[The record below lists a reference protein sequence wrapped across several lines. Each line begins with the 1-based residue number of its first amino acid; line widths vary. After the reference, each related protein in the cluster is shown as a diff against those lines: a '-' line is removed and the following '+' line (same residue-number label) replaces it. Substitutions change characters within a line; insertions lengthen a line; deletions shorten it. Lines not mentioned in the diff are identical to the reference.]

1 MNFYVWSSN
10 QVFYPKRKESFSK
23 FKDFQGF
30 LPNLKNPEILK
41 TLLDMFLTIPLF
53 YHLGRSEWMVQ
64 PQSDKHSEGYVYQQ
78 HRVLNNDLAEL
89 DWFYE

>member
-53 YHLGRSEWMVQ
+53 YYLGRSE
-64 PQSDKHSEGYVYQQ
+64 
-78 HRVLNNDLAEL
+78 
-89 DWFYE
+89 